1 MSQTVG
7 QFKLTRDVRFSVPP
21 AGFTTSKPVTNSFA
35 GYPTIEGIWPFLTLR
50 ITLVDALDLQSQ
62 YVKNIRDID
71 QQVRSLLIGQIDP
84 TQPPTTILI
93 SAFDTLKDA
102 WKPAE
107 LIQLELLLSPYTTFS
122 YRATEK
128 PMVRLSQKFEFSAS
142 HRLHNPSLS
151 EADNRATFGKC
162 NNPRGHG
169 HNYEL
174 QVTLIGEPNTSG
186 VLVNI
191 PDFEQIVQDTVI
203 EKLDHKH
210 LNDEVPEFRTLIPSV
225 ENIAKTIFQM
235 LKPQLVNLK
244 SITVWETSKTSCE
257 YSE

>member
-1 MSQTVG
+1 MNETAG
-7 QFKLTRDVRFSVPP
+7 QFKLTREVRFAVLPP
-21 AGFTTSKPVTNSFA
+21 GFVADKQVTNSFG
-35 GYPTIEGIWPFLTLR
+35 GYPTIEGVWPFLTLR
-50 ITLVDALDLQSQ
+50 VTLTDALDPLSQ
-62 YVKNIRDID
+62 YVRNIRDID
-71 QQVRSLLIGQIDP
+71 HEVRSRWIGRFDP
-84 TQPPTTILI
+84 TEHPAKLLLA
-93 SAFDTLKDA
+93 AFHTLQDC
-102 WKPAE
+102 WMPAE
-107 LIQLELLLSPYTTFS
+107 LDRLELLLSPYTSFICLK
-122 YRATEK
+122 TEK

-174 QVTLIGEPNTSG
+174 QVTLLGEPNATG
-186 VLVNI
+186 VLINL
-191 PDFEQIVQDTVI
+191 PELEQIVQDTVI

-210 LNDEVPEFRTLIPSV
+210 LNDEVDEFRKLIPSV
-225 ENIAKTIFQM
+225 ENIAKSVFQM
-235 LKPQLVNLK
+235 LKPQLANLK